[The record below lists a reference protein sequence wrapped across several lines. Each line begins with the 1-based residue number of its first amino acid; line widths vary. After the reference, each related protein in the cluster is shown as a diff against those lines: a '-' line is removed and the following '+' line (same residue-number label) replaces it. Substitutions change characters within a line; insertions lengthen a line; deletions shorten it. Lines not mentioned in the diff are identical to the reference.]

1 MLSKIKRLFYLSSIY
16 SIESIFEK
24 SLYFFLIP
32 VYTTFLSTE
41 DFGIIGL
48 MSITIGL
55 ITKAVTPPINS
66 GLIRFYYSTEYSD
79 KQKKFIFNS
88 FLFLT
93 AQCIIFSLILYS
105 LKNTIAGSVLND
117 EKLVHIVEVY
127 CAILLFQPV
136 SSFFTTLLRMAE
148 KAKYLL
154 FVSCVRLFV
163 SMLFILYALIYMKL
177 GVLALIYGNLLGLI
191 IVCILAFPFFLKSAE
206 FKIAPS
212 ILGPPL
218 KYGYPLIIQGFAL
231 MLIHSGDQYILKF
244 FTSVTVV
251 GIYSFNY
258 KFADIMNFLLVLPFK
273 KALQPAVLQ
282 QENDPESLKSFVS
295 KNCTYFYVIGMLLC
309 LILSVFSKEIVQ
321 LMARREEF
329 WSGWIIIPVI
339 AYANL
344 LHGLGQFFNNGL
356 ILMKKSYHISANILI
371 AVTVNIGLNIA
382 LIPVWGIMGAA
393 IATLI
398 SYIIWNVLR
407 LYFSGKL
414 YGLYFEIKRLGHIT
428 VVGAGLFFLSFYFA
442 ETKSIV
448 LNVIIK
454 MFFILNYPAV
464 LLITGFFTTKEKDY
478 LTNIVINAV
487 TACFPGQKRRIR

>member
-32 VYTTFLSTE
+32 VYTTFLSPE

-79 KQKKFIFNS
+79 KQRKFIFNS

-105 LKNTIAGSVLND
+105 LKSTIAGSVLND
-117 EKLVHIVEVY
+117 GKLVHIVEVY
-127 CAILLFQPV
+127 CAILFFQPV
-136 SSFFTTLLRMAE
+136 SSFFATLLRMAE

-191 IVCILAFPFFLKSAE
+191 IVCILALPFFLKSAE
-206 FKIAPS
+206 FKIDPGT
-212 ILGPPL
+212 LGPPL

-231 MLIHSGDQYILKF
+231 ILIHSGDQYILKF
-244 FTSVTVV
+244 FTSVAVV
-251 GIYSFNY
+251 GVYSFNY
-258 KFADIMNFLLVLPFK
+258 KFADIMSFMLVLPFK
-273 KALQPAVLQ
+273 KALQPAVLR
-282 QENDPESLKSFVS
+282 QEKDPEFLKSFVS
-295 KNCTYFYVIGMLLC
+295 RNCTYFYIIGMLLC
-309 LILSVFSKEIVQ
+309 LILSVFSREIVQ

-329 WSGWIIIPVI
+329 WAGWIIIPVI

-371 AVTVNIGLNIA
+371 AVIVNIGLNIA
-382 LIPVWGIMGAA
+382 LIPIWGIMGAA

-428 VVGAGLFFLSFYFA
+428 IIGSGLFILSIFAAGTESIFYNA
-442 ETKSIV
+442 
-448 LNVIIK
+448 IIK
-454 MFFILNYPAV
+454 TLLILSYPMA
-464 LLITGFFTTKEKDY
+464 LFITGFFTLKEKAY
-478 LTNIVINAV
+478 LMDIIKNAV
-487 TACFPGQKRRIR
+487 TACFSGQRRRKR

>member
-1 MLSKIKRLFYLSSIY
+1 
-16 SIESIFEK
+16 
-24 SLYFFLIP
+24 
-32 VYTTFLSTE
+32 
-41 DFGIIGL
+41 
-48 MSITIGL
+48 
-55 ITKAVTPPINS
+55 
-66 GLIRFYYSTEYSD
+66 
-79 KQKKFIFNS
+79 
-88 FLFLT
+88 
-93 AQCIIFSLILYS
+93 
-105 LKNTIAGSVLND
+105 
-117 EKLVHIVEVY
+117 
-127 CAILLFQPV
+127 
-136 SSFFTTLLRMAE
+136 
-148 KAKYLL
+148 
-154 FVSCVRLFV
+154 
-163 SMLFILYALIYMKL
+163 
-177 GVLALIYGNLLGLI
+177 
-191 IVCILAFPFFLKSAE
+191 
-206 FKIAPS
+206 
-212 ILGPPL
+212 
-218 KYGYPLIIQGFAL
+218 
-231 MLIHSGDQYILKF
+231 
-244 FTSVTVV
+244 
-251 GIYSFNY
+251 
-258 KFADIMNFLLVLPFK
+258 MNFLLVLPFK

-371 AVTVNIGLNIA
+371 AVTVNIGLNIS

-464 LLITGFFTTKEKDY
+464 LLITGFFTTKEKAY
-478 LTNIVINAV
+478 LTNIMVNAL
-487 TACFPGQKRRIR
+487 TARFSGQKRRIR

>member
-1 MLSKIKRLFYLSSIY
+1 
-16 SIESIFEK
+16 
-24 SLYFFLIP
+24 
-32 VYTTFLSTE
+32 
-41 DFGIIGL
+41 

-66 GLIRFYYSTEYSD
+66 GLIRFYYSTEYFN

-93 AQCIIFSLILYS
+93 TQCIIFSLILYS

-117 EKLVHIVEVY
+117 GKLVHIIEVY
-127 CAILLFQPV
+127 CAILFFQPV

-191 IVCILAFPFFLKSAE
+191 IVCILALPFFLKSAE
-206 FKIAPS
+206 FKIDPGT
-212 ILGPPL
+212 LGPPL
-218 KYGYPLIIQGFAL
+218 QYGYPFIIQGFAL
-231 MLIHSGDQYILKF
+231 ILIHSGDQYILKF
-244 FTSVTVV
+244 FTSVAVV

-258 KFADIMNFLLVLPFK
+258 KIADIMKFMLVLPFK
-273 KALQPAVLQ
+273 KALQPAVLR
-282 QENDPESLKSFVS
+282 QEKNPEFLKSFVS
-295 KNCTYFYVIGMLLC
+295 RNCTYFYIIGMLLC
-309 LILSVFSKEIVQ
+309 LILSVFSREIVQ

-329 WSGWIIIPVI
+329 WAGWIIIPVI

-371 AVTVNIGLNIA
+371 AVIVNIGLNIA
-382 LIPVWGIMGAA
+382 LIPIWGIMGAA

-428 VVGAGLFFLSFYFA
+428 IIGAGLFILSILAAGTESFFYNA
-442 ETKSIV
+442 
-448 LNVIIK
+448 IIK
-454 MFFILNYPAV
+454 TLLILSYPMA
-464 LLITGFFTTKEKDY
+464 LFITGFFTLKEKFY
-478 LTNIVINAV
+478 LMDIIVNAV
-487 TACFPGQKRRIR
+487 TACLSGQRRRMR